1 MRYMGPEG
9 TSHTSVRSP
18 EGEERRWAEAV
29 FEELMSE
36 NFPKP
41 VKKKKNTT
49 TLSLKTKSQQNPSRI
64 NTKELT
70 LSHVSQTA
78 ESQKQR

>member
-41 VKKKKNTT
+41 VKKKKKHDNP
-49 TLSLKTKSQQNPSRI
+49 LFKNKVSTKP
-64 NTKELT
+64 
-70 LSHVSQTA
+70 
-78 ESQKQR
+78 KQDKYKGTHS

>member
-36 NFPKP
+36 NFPKMI
-41 VKKKKNTT
+41 KDFIRFTHCKYFKRNNGSYNRGTT
-49 TLSLKTKSQQNPSRI
+49 SLRQ
-64 NTKELT
+64 
-70 LSHVSQTA
+70 
-78 ESQKQR
+78 

>member
-1 MRYMGPEG
+1 MGPEG

-49 TLSLKTKSQQNPSRI
+49 TLSLKKKVSTKP
-64 NTKELT
+64 
-70 LSHVSQTA
+70 
-78 ESQKQR
+78 KQDKYKGTHS

>member
-41 VKKKKNTT
+41 VKKKKTRQP
-49 TLSLKTKSQQNPSRI
+49 SL
-64 NTKELT
+64 
-70 LSHVSQTA
+70 
-78 ESQKQR
+78 

>member
-1 MRYMGPEG
+1 MRYVGPEG
-9 TSHTSVRSP
+9 TSQASVSSL
-18 EGEERRWAEAV
+18 EGEERQWAEAV

-41 VKKKKNTT
+41 VKKKK
-49 TLSLKTKSQQNPSRI
+49 KSQQNPSRI

-70 LSHVSQTA
+70 LSHVSQTV

>member
-9 TSHTSVRSP
+9 TSHTSVRSL
-18 EGEERRWAEAV
+18 EGEERQWAEAV

-41 VKKKKNTT
+41 VKKKKTRQP
-49 TLSLKTKSQQNPSRI
+49 SL
-64 NTKELT
+64 
-70 LSHVSQTA
+70 
-78 ESQKQR
+78 

>member
-9 TSHTSVRSP
+9 TSQTSVRSP

-41 VKKKKNTT
+41 VKKKKTRQP
-49 TLSLKTKSQQNPSRI
+49 SL
-64 NTKELT
+64 
-70 LSHVSQTA
+70 
-78 ESQKQR
+78 